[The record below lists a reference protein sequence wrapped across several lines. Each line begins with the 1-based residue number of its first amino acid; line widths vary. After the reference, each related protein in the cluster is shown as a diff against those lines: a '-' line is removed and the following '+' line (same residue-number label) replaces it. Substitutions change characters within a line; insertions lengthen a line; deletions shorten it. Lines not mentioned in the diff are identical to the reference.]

1 MAVVQQGMDQQTPA
15 IKTLLRGVVGRSI
28 GSTRKRK
35 ARTTRKATKRTKTAR
50 RKSSGKAA
58 RFVKGSAAAKAFM
71 ARLRAKR
78 KK

>member
-15 IKTLLRGVVGRSI
+15 IKTLLRAVVGRST
-28 GSTRKRK
+28 GSTRRRK
-35 ARTTRKATKRTKTAR
+35 ARTTRKATRKKTAR
-50 RKSSGKAA
+50 RKSRGKAA

-71 ARLRAKR
+71 AKLRAKR

>member
-28 GSTRKRK
+28 GSPRRRK

-50 RKSSGKAA
+50 RRSSGKAA

>member
-28 GSTRKRK
+28 GSTGRRRK
-35 ARTTRKATKRTKTAR
+35 ARTTKKATKRKTAR
-50 RKSSGKAA
+50 RRSGGKAA

-71 ARLRAKR
+71 AKLRAKR